1 MKVYYIQ
8 LPLLLHKIMT
18 MLIPPASTTFHSRLH
33 VKLTVTMTWL
43 NLTDSP
49 FNLLASIIITVW
61 NQLPSHVIAQPHLP
75 SLSLYQ
81 TTSVTWQFYFQPID
95 IFLLFTTCFNV
106 SFYGVYHEYTVII
119 PLCLLNII
127 FKIKSVIFF
136 SNHLLYVHPFHSHY
150 IFFSTSS
157 LLTFLTN
164 TLPPKNHYA
173 L

>member
-8 LPLLLHKIMT
+8 LPLLLHKNMT

-127 FKIKSVIFF
+127 FKMKSVMFFSTIYCMSTLSILIIFF
-136 SNHLLYVHPFHSHY
+136 SLQ
-150 IFFSTSS
+150 SS